1 MTFFFF
7 FPVVCELVCVNIV
20 LKIGKLGGENI
31 CFVFKANSVYR
42 FTEPPKH
49 NVRESNVKNIL
60 KVKENGLRTVY
71 FLNMVLSSGNHI
83 YLDYVINLFG

>member
-1 MTFFFF
+1 MTIFFS

-20 LKIGKLGGENI
+20 LKIGELGGENI

-49 NVRESNVKNIL
+49 NVKKTL
-60 KVKENGLRTVY
+60 KMKENGLRTVY

-83 YLDYVINLFG
+83 YLDYMINLFG